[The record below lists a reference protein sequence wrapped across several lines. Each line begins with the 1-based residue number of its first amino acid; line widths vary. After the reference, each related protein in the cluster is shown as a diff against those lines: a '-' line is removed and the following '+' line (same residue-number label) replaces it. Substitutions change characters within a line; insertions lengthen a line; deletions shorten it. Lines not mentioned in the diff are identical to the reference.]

1 MLSNLSL
8 QLINNFF
15 HVNITSFAVYL
26 QFNVPIQ
33 CAYTQWP
40 LLGTTF
46 LTT

>member
-26 QFNVPIQ
+26 QFNVPILSGRYLEQ
-33 CAYTQWP
+33 H
-40 LLGTTF
+40 F
-46 LTT
+46 